1 MTVRFYSSTAAETTL
16 SGTINSSATSITIGS
31 AVGLPA
37 SVPFT
42 LALDYESAS
51 EELVEVTL
59 LAGTTATVTRA
70 IDGTSATSHTAGAR
84 VRHVSSA
91 RDFSDSRTHENSDDG
106 VHGLAPGDV
115 IVGEDAVQS
124 LTNKTFTSSTW
135 NGGTITGTIA
145 GTPTFSGAVTL
156 SGGGTLSGT
165 FAGTHTY
172 SGAVSFSGSAT
183 HTGLIQ
189 SNRTNATDVVL
200 GALYG
205 AFVNDTFRILANG
218 RIEVGPGTGA
228 RDTFLYRSGVG
239 ALTTDGT
246 LNVGGNLAV
255 TGTSTFTGNVTLAG
269 TINLPSSFNEDTTT
283 RTTAST
289 SFTDASGGA
298 FSSTITVPP
307 SGKVWVHVRSTHRN
321 SSTLNSITSFTAS
334 GSTSGTAYSANDN
347 AALINPGSAMGNNNL
362 SLSLSHLLTG
372 LVAGETLTV
381 TSKHRVSSA
390 STMTMD
396 YRSIGLEASGS

>member
-37 SVPFT
+37 STPFT

-145 GTPTFSGAVTL
+145 GTPAFSGAVSLNAGGVLAGTFSGAKTF
-156 SGGGTLSGT
+156 SGT
-165 FAGTHTY
+165 TA
-172 SGAVSFSGSAT
+172 FSAAATFSSSAT

-218 RIEVGPGTGA
+218 RIEIGPGTGA
-228 RDTFLYRSGVG
+228 RDTFLYRALASTLKTDGNFQIVG
-239 ALTTDGT
+239 A
-246 LNVGGNLAV
+246 VSAA
-255 TGTSTFTGNVTLAG
+255 TSTVTTANATTVNAG
-269 TINLPSSFNEDTTT
+269 TVTN
-283 RTTAST
+283 
-289 SFTDASGGA
+289 
-298 FSSTITVPP
+298 
-307 SGKVWVHVRSTHRN
+307 
-321 SSTLNSITSFTAS
+321 
-334 GSTSGTAYSANDN
+334 STSGIDYHPSQS
-347 AALINPGSAMGNNNL
+347 G
-362 SLSLSHLLTG
+362 
-372 LVAGETLTV
+372 TV
-381 TSKHRVSSA
+381 TASFTSDSFQSIPVVFATPFPTAPKVVISKSNAPGGSFPIVVSAISA
-390 STMTMD
+390 TTTGFTAWFQTISTTPVTTTNLNAD
-396 YRSIGLEASGS
+396 WIAVQV